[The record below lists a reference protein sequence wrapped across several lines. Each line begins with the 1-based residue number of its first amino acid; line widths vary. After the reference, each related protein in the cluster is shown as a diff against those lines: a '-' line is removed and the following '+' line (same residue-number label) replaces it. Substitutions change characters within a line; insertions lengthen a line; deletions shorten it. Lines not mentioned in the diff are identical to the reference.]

1 MQFSLR
7 QYQAEAA
14 SHNHTDCHQII
25 ISDLGL
31 LEMEIEGR
39 GGQVRGTK
47 MAFVPAGDTHAYRA
61 EGLNRFLVL
70 DVDIAVAQRTGIEKL
85 WRRNANASPYL
96 QMAVGRQAV
105 ISDLFHVLSKTMRD
119 GNQIRLPS
127 RVGDCG
133 AMIDDLTGEDGIV
146 YDGLRRILSGTS
158 AALTTSA
165 DDWELPGVLP
175 SRLQRVLDWANV
187 RMADPITV
195 GDMAAVAVQSESS
208 FFVSFQRYLG
218 TTPMRWL
225 TEQRLLA
232 ARQLLLGSDDHTSI
246 GVVASQVGFTDQS
259 AFSRAFS
266 RRFGHPPVRTLRQL
280 PDLVASLA
288 VPDKKA
294 HKKSTRKT
302 FAA

>member
-14 SHNHTDCHQII
+14 SHNHTDFHQII

-70 DVDIAVAQRTGIEKL
+70 DIDIAVAQRTGIEML
-85 WRRNANASPYL
+85 WRRNTNASPYF
-96 QMAVGRQAV
+96 QMATGQQAA
-105 ISDLFHVLSKTMRD
+105 ISTLLQILSLTTHNR
-119 GNQIRLPS
+119 NQIRLPS
-127 RVGDCG
+127 RVGGCG
-133 AMIDDLTGEDGIV
+133 AMIDYLTDEEGIV
-146 YDGLRRILSGTS
+146 CDGLLRILAGTS
-158 AALTTSA
+158 AALVTSTNGSG
-165 DDWELPGVLP
+165 LPGVLP

-208 FFVSFQRYLG
+208 FFASFQRYLG

-246 GVVASQVGFTDQS
+246 GVLASQVGFTDQS

-266 RRFGHPPVRTLRQL
+266 RRFGHPPIRILRQSSNHL
-280 PDLVASLA
+280 RDIN
-288 VPDKKA
+288 
-294 HKKSTRKT
+294 
-302 FAA
+302 

>member
-7 QYQAEAA
+7 HYQAEAA
-14 SHNHTDCHQII
+14 SHNHTDFHQII

-70 DVDIAVAQRTGIEKL
+70 DIDIAVAQRTGIEML
-85 WRRNANASPYL
+85 WRRNTNASPYL

-146 YDGLRRILSGTS
+146 CDGLRRILSGTS

-175 SRLQRVLDWANV
+175 SRLQRVLDWADV

-246 GVVASQVGFTDQS
+246 GVLASQVGFTDQS

-266 RRFGHPPVRTLRQL
+266 RRFGHPPIRILRQSSNHL
-280 PDLVASLA
+280 RDIN
-288 VPDKKA
+288 
-294 HKKSTRKT
+294 
-302 FAA
+302 

>member
-14 SHNHTDCHQII
+14 SHNHTDFHQII

-70 DVDIAVAQRTGIEKL
+70 DIGIAVAQRTGIEKL

-105 ISDLFHVLSKTMRD
+105 ISDLFHVLSKTIHD
-119 GNQIRLPS
+119 GNHIRRPS

-146 YDGLRRILSGTS
+146 CDGLRRILSGTS
-158 AALTTSA
+158 AVLTTSA
-165 DDWELPGVLP
+165 DDWELP
-175 SRLQRVLDWANV
+175 RLNRHL
-187 RMADPITV
+187 
-195 GDMAAVAVQSESS
+195 
-208 FFVSFQRYLG
+208 
-218 TTPMRWL
+218 
-225 TEQRLLA
+225 
-232 ARQLLLGSDDHTSI
+232 
-246 GVVASQVGFTDQS
+246 
-259 AFSRAFS
+259 
-266 RRFGHPPVRTLRQL
+266 HP
-280 PDLVASLA
+280 
-288 VPDKKA
+288 
-294 HKKSTRKT
+294 
-302 FAA
+302 